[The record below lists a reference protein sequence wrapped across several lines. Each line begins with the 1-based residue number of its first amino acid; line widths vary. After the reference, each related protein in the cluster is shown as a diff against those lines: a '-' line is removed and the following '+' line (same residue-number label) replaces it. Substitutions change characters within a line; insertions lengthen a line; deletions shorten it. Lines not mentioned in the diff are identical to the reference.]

1 MAQLGQHFDANAVD
15 PNGSFP
21 VVPPGKYIAHI
32 VSSDMRAT
40 KDGTGQY
47 LYLEMEIVD
56 GPEAGRKLFERLNL
70 INGNETTVRIAQQTL
85 SQICHAVGVMSVSD
99 SEQLHAR
106 RMLCDVRVEPGK
118 GAYRDSNRVVSYS
131 APDGSAPPS
140 RAPAAQS
147 APQAAAAPKQ
157 ATATPPW
164 RTRAA

>member
-1 MAQLGQHFDANAVD
+1 
-15 PNGSFP
+15 
-21 VVPPGKYIAHI
+21 
-32 VSSDMRAT
+32 MRAT
-40 KDGTGQY
+40 KDGAGQY
-47 LYLEMEIVD
+47 LYLEMEIID